1 MKQERDISEGEE
13 RGGGEETLLEESSL
27 AEEGLERLQER
38 LGYRFGDRARLE
50 RALTHPSYAN
60 ERRTRRKHNQRME
73 FLGDAVLGML
83 IASYLYEQEEFED
96 EGVLTHHLS
105 SIVREESLANAA
117 RKLGLGEAL
126 LLGRG
131 EDGQGGRERD
141 SILCD
146 AYEALVAAIFLD
158 GGYARVR
165 EVVLGLHEEDFE
177 RVQLPRKPKE
187 PNYKGQLQKKVQ
199 AMHNVQPHYEI
210 VDAHG
215 PEHDKM
221 FVAVATMKGEVLG
234 RGEGRS
240 KKHAEQSAAR
250 DACERLAAAEKS
262 EREKS

>member
-1 MKQERDISEGEE
+1 MKQERDASPEEEE
-13 RGGGEETLLEESSL
+13 RREETLLEESSL
-27 AEEGLERLQER
+27 SEDGLEKLQER
-38 LGYRFGDRARLE
+38 LGYRFRDRRKLE

-105 SIVREESLANAA
+105 SIVREESLARAA
-117 RKLGLGEAL
+117 RGLDLGAAL

-131 EDGQGGRERD
+131 EDGQGGRDRD

-146 AYEALVAAIFLD
+146 AYEALVAAVFLD
-158 GGYARVR
+158 GGYERVR
-165 EVVLGLHEEDFE
+165 EVVLALHEEDFE
-177 RVQLPRKPKE
+177 RVQRPRKPKA
-187 PNYKGQLQKKVQ
+187 PNYKGQLQKVVQ

-210 VDAHG
+210 VEAYG

-234 RGEGRS
+234 KGEGRS

-250 DACERLAAAEKS
+250 DACSRLNVEEKRE
-262 EREKS
+262 ERET